1 MHVPQ
6 SQANKNKNYSSW
18 HLLDF
23 FLWLFSVLKY
33 FHYFFLTFSWLAG
46 ERGEVVFYQVFQV
59 FPDLKEPGIT
69 FYFIFLSQHSSAQQT
84 NNQSIVLMIS
94 LNWFKVPKILRFSTK
109 EPCNN
114 TFKYHERPSYYLC
127 HKKYTFPLKTLCE
140 IYINQRTYLS

>member
-1 MHVPQ
+1 MYHNLKLIKTKIILPDI
-6 SQANKNKNYSSW
+6 YLTFSS
-18 HLLDF
+18 DF
-23 FLWLFSVLKY
+23 SLFWNI
-33 FHYFFLTFSWLAG
+33 FIIFFQTFSWLVG

-84 NNQSIVLMIS
+84 NNQNIGLMVS

-114 TFKYHERPSYYLC
+114 TFKYHKRPSYYLC